1 MLLIS
6 WNVAGWNTT
15 VNRIHEHYSSTAA
28 TKSKQ
33 SSPIADYFRRHG
45 DPTIVC
51 LQEHKIPHQQLSS
64 RSEPRQAATVPGYE
78 SFWSCC
84 LDPQRQGF
92 NGVVTYAKTGTVLRA
107 DVAPLRDPTLDQ
119 QGRCVMTDHGK
130 FVVFNVYV
138 PNSGGHPMAMKM
150 KFLGALR
157 NAMQRERRENG
168 KAVILVG
175 DYNISHKAIDI
186 FWKNRTVHIQQVLDD
201 VQAAARSNEQES
213 LPTWK
218 RDIAKHWMNI
228 EHIMETREVV
238 QTKTTNSLTKE
249 VYDRYRLC
257 VKVNDRPVFLGKH
270 ESCADYATHGYDF
283 HDAFYTNE
291 ETGELVM
298 TRENRTMC
306 VSRLAELMLKLANV
320 EWSEEVQRE
329 IARTEASEPRISPKR
344 QWLTQLLE
352 QDGMVDAFRHF
363 YPQAEG
369 RFTCW
374 NQFTNCRYIN
384 EGARIDYTLIDGSL
398 LPSLLKGD
406 ELRCCL
412 SRNGGGSGSVGG
424 DHTTQTPRE
433 DEENKKPDCNSEEMA
448 LRAATAGGMFQPV
461 SFEGG
466 GITEASQRTL
476 DTQFGPPHT
485 GMIYT
490 PPSYS
495 DHIGVSVYLDD
506 SIVSQNLT
514 LKSDVTTRKAQPH
527 KIQRTIASFFG
538 CTAPSNSAA
547 AQKKSSLQRTVVK
560 APTVKKKSFFTT
572 VTNANKMS
580 SNKEEAT
587 NPFKRPSV
595 SSTKNGQ
602 TAKKGRQVASPN
614 RKHLGS
620 LSKAREMIV
629 FISTKFLLILNYKYT
644 HMHPEM
650 NDMD

>member
-15 VNRIHEHYSSTAA
+15 VNRIHEHYSSSA

-33 SSPIADYFRRHG
+33 SSPIAEYFRRHG

-92 NGVVTYAKTGTVLRA
+92 NGVVTYAKTGAVLRA
-107 DVAPLRDPTLDQ
+107 DVAPLRDESLDQ

-175 DYNISHKAIDI
+175 DYNISHKSIDI
-186 FWKNRTVHIQQVLDD
+186 FWKDRTVHIQKVLDD
-201 VQAAARSNEQES
+201 VQAASSSASDVEQS
-213 LPTWK
+213 LPAWK

-228 EHIMETREVV
+228 EQILETREVV
-238 QTKTTNSLTKE
+238 QTKTNNSRTKE
-249 VYDRYRLC
+249 VYDKYRLC
-257 VKVNDRPVFLGKH
+257 VKVNDRPIYLGKH
-270 ESCADYATHGYDF
+270 ESCADYATYGYDF
-283 HDAFYTNE
+283 HAAYFTDE
-291 ETGELVM
+291 ETGEQVM
-298 TRENRTMC
+298 TRENRTVC
-306 VSRLAELMLKLANV
+306 VGRLAELMLKLANV

-329 IARTEASEPRISPKR
+329 IATTEASEPLISPKR
-344 QWLTQLLE
+344 QWFTKLLE

-363 YPQAEG
+363 YPKAEE

-398 LPSLLKGD
+398 LPNLLKGD

-412 SRNGGGSGSVGG
+412 TRSGNSTDGENTA
-424 DHTTQTPRE
+424 DTLT
-433 DEENKKPDCNSEEMA
+433 DEEEKEKPDCNSEEMA
-448 LRAATAGGMFQPV
+448 LRAATAGGRFQPV

-466 GITEASQRTL
+466 GITEASQQTL

-495 DHIGVSVYLDD
+495 DHIGVSVYFDD
-506 SIVSQNLT
+506 SIVPQDLT
-514 LKSDVTTRKAQPH
+514 LKSDAATRKAQPH

-538 CTAPSNSAA
+538 SAAPSDSAA
-547 AQKKSSLQRTVVK
+547 PKKSTLQRTIVK

-572 VTNANKMS
+572 VTNATKSSAS
-580 SNKEEAT
+580 SNKEEST
-587 NPFKRPSV
+587 NPSKRPPASNKGGRAAPKQRKKAEK
-595 SSTKNGQ
+595 SAPK
-602 TAKKGRQVASPN
+602 TAS
-614 RKHLGS
+614 
-620 LSKAREMIV
+620 
-629 FISTKFLLILNYKYT
+629 ILQHFHKQ
-644 HMHPEM
+644 EK
-650 NDMD
+650 